1 VEAMVVVLNV
11 ELVLPDK
18 HVLLL
23 DSVLPHLALLPQEQ
37 PELQLEPLE
46 LFPLELLELFP
57 LELLELFPLEL
68 LEQLEPQLDPLVSS
82 PLEQLEL
89 QLDPL
94 VSSPLELLE
103 QLELQLDPLV
113 SSQLEVLEPLVAF
126 VNVLMEET
134 VDLMVVEVHA
144 ELAPDLINV

>member
-1 VEAMVVVLNV
+1 MSNVEAMVVVLNV

-57 LELLELFPLEL
+57 LELLE
-68 LEQLEPQLDPLVSS
+68 QLEPQLDPLVSS
-82 PLEQLEL
+82 PLEQLE
-89 QLDPL
+89 
-94 VSSPLELLE
+94 
-103 QLELQLDPLV
+103 QLELQPDPLV